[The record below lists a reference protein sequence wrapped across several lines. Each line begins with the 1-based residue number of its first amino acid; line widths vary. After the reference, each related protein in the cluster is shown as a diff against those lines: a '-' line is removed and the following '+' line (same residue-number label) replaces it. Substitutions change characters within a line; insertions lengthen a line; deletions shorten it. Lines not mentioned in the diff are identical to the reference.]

1 MYAVKTIKVN
11 IRESLGKN
19 ELKVFHIT
27 YLDQFIFKWS
37 NITTPTSYHYALAR
51 KKMNIFWYHKK
62 YLQMN
67 EHI

>member
-1 MYAVKTIKVN
+1 MYAVETIKVN
-11 IRESLGKN
+11 TRESLGKN

-51 KKMNIFWYHKK
+51 
-62 YLQMN
+62 
-67 EHI
+67 